1 MQEKSRPSTPRQ
13 FASST
18 TRNNDSSERNF
29 LKHSGE
35 SPRSGNTI
43 MVNKHFGTLQLFLM
57 FAIFGIMLE
66 SVHAQQTGAADKGEI
81 ERFTA
86 DIARHPDD
94 ADAYLGRG
102 RAFVSQSRFDMA
114 RADFTKAAEVAT
126 HPYYVSQ
133 ARMGRG
139 EVYIAQANYP
149 LAIADFGEII
159 EMKTAPVYKAAAYR
173 NRADAYHRK
182 GDSNLALADI
192 DEAVSLSSK
201 MKTTGWKKRLAKA
214 YELRAAI
221 NCGMGNKAAAAADEK
236 KLTGLGSKVKNK
248 CRAE

>member
-1 MQEKSRPSTPRQ
+1 MQEKSRPSIPRQ

-18 TRNNDSSERNF
+18 TQNNDSSERNV
-29 LKHSGE
+29 LKPSGR
-35 SPRSGNTI
+35 SPRSGNMI

-57 FAIFGIMLE
+57 FALFGIMLE
-66 SVHAQQTGAADKGEI
+66 SVHAQQTRAADKGEI

-102 RAFVSQSRFDMA
+102 RAYVIQSRFDMA
-114 RADFTKAAEVAT
+114 LADFTKAAEVST

-139 EVYIAQANYP
+139 EVYVAQGNYP

-159 EMKTAPVYKAAAYR
+159 QMKTAPVYKAVAYQ

-182 GDSNLALADI
+182 GDSKLALADI
-192 DEAVSLSSK
+192 DHAVSLSLK
-201 MKTTGWKKRLAKA
+201 IKTTGWKKRLAKA

-221 NCGMGNKAAAAADEK
+221 NCGLGNKAGAARDEK
-236 KLTGLGSKVKNK
+236 KLTGLGSKVRNK
-248 CRAE
+248 CKAP